1 MDKLIEEKDLRAAID
16 LCTDFGGEVRRSRLL
31 DWLAAQPVFP
41 LWDDERVTVRRCPKC
56 GEIPAIEYTHL
67 ERYAL
72 SDGGAWRVR
81 LRCRCREAMAICMLP
96 PDCDAD
102 VLQHARDRAER
113 EALAEWNYGQAGE
126 EER

>member
-56 GEIPAIEYTHL
+56 GLLPAIEYAHL

-81 LRCRCREAMAICMLP
+81 LRCRCREARAICTLSP
-96 PDCDAD
+96 SWDPDE
-102 VLQHARDRAER
+102 LEQARDRAER
-113 EALAEWNYGQAGE
+113 EAVAEWNYGEGSGE
-126 EER
+126 T